1 MKSAGWPEEDVSRR
15 VLVMNSE
22 QRIADLLYQFSI
34 SVDLKTQA
42 RFMVAQDAGSQERLR
57 KDVAFTQDSSILAPV

>member
-1 MKSAGWPEEDVSRR
+1 VKSAGWPEEDVSRR

-42 RFMVAQDAGSQERLR
+42 RFMVAQDAGSRERLR

>member
-1 MKSAGWPEEDVSRR
+1 M
-15 VLVMNSE
+15 
-22 QRIADLLYQFSI
+22 LLYQFSI

-42 RFMVAQDAGSQERLR
+42 RFMVAQDAGSRERLR